1 MQKMDLKTL
10 FVRELFKYIPYNFR
24 DSKVKRK
31 NKNMRIGIISVNDKS
46 TSLLSR
52 GGTEVFSANLAYE
65 LSKLGHEVFL
75 FGSEDSLVNGVQ
87 IISTT
92 SESLQVIQQDFE
104 KEKWDEIKN
113 IYHIKNILVAKKYES
128 KIDIFH
134 DNMSCSLSL
143 AMHELFSKPIVSSLH
158 MPIDDIYISEKMY
171 KYIYSKSVT
180 YVVASKFQKYRLSNY
195 IKSEYI
201 PNGINIHDFQKF
213 GINNDTEDLI
223 WIGRINSASPKGLDD
238 AIRVATL
245 LKKKLRYVGLIENL
259 SYYKKNIESILN
271 NNIIAQSHVPSLEKK
286 ILFYRSG
293 KILINPIKWE
303 EPFGLTFIEA
313 MAVGTPVISYALGAA
328 PEIIEDGKTGLL
340 VNLSKEDNRGDWII
354 KKNGIEGLYEA
365 VQYIYKLG
373 KDEYFK
379 MRQRCAITAK
389 NKFNITKMAKEY
401 ENLYKRILNL

>member
-238 AIRVATL
+238 AIVL
-245 LKKKLRYVGLIENL
+245 
-259 SYYKKNIESILN
+259 
-271 NNIIAQSHVPSLEKK
+271 Q
-286 ILFYRSG
+286 
-293 KILINPIKWE
+293 
-303 EPFGLTFIEA
+303 
-313 MAVGTPVISYALGAA
+313 
-328 PEIIEDGKTGLL
+328 
-340 VNLSKEDNRGDWII
+340 
-354 KKNGIEGLYEA
+354 LY
-365 VQYIYKLG
+365 
-373 KDEYFK
+373 
-379 MRQRCAITAK
+379 
-389 NKFNITKMAKEY
+389 
-401 ENLYKRILNL
+401 